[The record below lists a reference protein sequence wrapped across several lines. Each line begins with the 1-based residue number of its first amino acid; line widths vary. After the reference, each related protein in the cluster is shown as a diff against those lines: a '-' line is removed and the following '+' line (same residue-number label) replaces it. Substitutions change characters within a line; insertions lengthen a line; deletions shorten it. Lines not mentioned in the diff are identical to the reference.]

1 MPKEVKYEDYIEH
14 GYDSIVKKK
23 LGPKNQLKIEKKTT
37 EKEVEGKNKQVLIEV
52 YVKNLNSI
60 LRGINSSG
68 S

>member
-1 MPKEVKYEDYIEH
+1 MRPKEVKYEDYIEH

-52 YVKNLNSI
+52 
-60 LRGINSSG
+60 
-68 S
+68 